1 MKKILSMLLV
11 VVMLATCIM
20 ALSACAPKPALK
32 DLEEVAETLEDADYY
47 ASYSDDEDYLSIG
60 VVERLYAY
68 EEDDD
73 RENTIVIIV
82 YESSKLAKIAY
93 KEAKLNLKNEEK
105 ALKLQ
110 IKEIETILKEYSGE
124 LKSAEIDSYED
135 ELKELEEELEL
146 YKDYV
151 VGISG
156 KTVWYGTKE
165 AVAATKG

>member
-47 ASYSDDEDYLSIG
+47 ASYSDDEDYLGIG
-60 VVERLYAY
+60 MVERLYAY
-68 EEDDD
+68 DKDDD
-73 RENTIVIIV
+73 SDNTLVIIV
-82 YESSKLAKIAY
+82 YESAKLAKIAY
-93 KEAKLNLKNEEK
+93 KEAKLNLEMEEK
-105 ALKLQ
+105 ELKLE
-110 IKEIETILKEYSGE
+110 IKKIETILKEYSGE
-124 LKSAEIDSYED
+124 LKSAEIDAYED
-135 ELKELEEELEL
+135 ELKDLEEELEL
-146 YKDYV
+146 YKEYV

-165 AVAATKG
+165 AIKDSKG